1 MPARK
6 CRRTPR
12 KSRDSAVARCRIRE
26 RGTEQARQNPQS
38 AIRNPQSGKSSID
51 NLNQQSTISI
61 NNRQSENPQ
70 SKVRNRQSALSQTP
84 TLERCI
90 KVSTS
95 GLVATYPSTYT
106 APEAVETLTP
116 TVSSLF
122 DLHAPGLYR
131 LAVAMLHDPDAA
143 QDVVQD
149 TFTRLIEQL
158 RGYGPLANP
167 RGWLYT
173 VAAHAC
179 RDRQRRSGRWLPWIV
194 ERDRRSAPE
203 TPDRFDDTQALLHAI
218 RTLSARDRLLIALRA
233 QGLSYQE
240 IGDASGIRHTS
251 VGRLLT
257 RALDRLQKELN
268 RRR

>member
-1 MPARK
+1 MRV
-6 CRRTPR
+6 
-12 KSRDSAVARCRIRE
+12 S
-26 RGTEQARQNPQS
+26 QS
-38 AIRNPQSGKSSID
+38 VDLG
-51 NLNQQSTISI
+51 
-61 NNRQSENPQ
+61 
-70 SKVRNRQSALSQTP
+70 
-84 TLERCI
+84 RCI
-90 KVSTS
+90 RVSTS
-95 GLVATYPSTYT
+95 ELVATYPSTYT
-106 APEAVETLTP
+106 APQAVEALTP

-122 DLHAPGLYR
+122 DLHASGLYR

-149 TFTRLIEQL
+149 TFARLIEHL
-158 RGYGPLANP
+158 RGHGALTNP

-179 RDRQRRSGRWLPWIV
+179 RDRQRRIGRWLPWIS
-194 ERDRRSAPE
+194 ERDTRNAAE
-203 TPDRFDDTQALLHAI
+203 TPDRFDGKHAVLHAI

-257 RALDRLQKELN
+257 RALNRLQKELDRATEQHGPRTTSHGTTRKN
-268 RRR
+268 TDHEGHESTRRG